1 LHSALKTLHGDRIDQ
16 ISTHMA
22 LSVGAHIGSYEIL
35 APIGAGGMGE
45 VYRATDTKLR
55 RDTPLSRYF
64 FCCGRGSE
72 AGGTIFFIRKY
83 TTMLP

>member
-1 LHSALKTLHGDRIDQ
+1 MSLG
-16 ISTHMA
+16 
-22 LSVGAHIGSYEIL
+22 IGTKLGPYEIL
-35 APIGAGGMGE
+35 ASVGAGGMGV
-45 VYRATDTKLR
+45 VYRATDTKLGR
-55 RDTPLSRYF
+55 GHASVRYF

>member
-1 LHSALKTLHGDRIDQ
+1 MSLAPGTRLGP
-16 ISTHMA
+16 
-22 LSVGAHIGSYEIL
+22 YEIL
-35 APIGAGGMGE
+35 APIGAGGTGD
-45 VYRATDTKLR
+45 VYRATDTKLGS
-55 RDTPLSRYF
+55 DTPLSRYF